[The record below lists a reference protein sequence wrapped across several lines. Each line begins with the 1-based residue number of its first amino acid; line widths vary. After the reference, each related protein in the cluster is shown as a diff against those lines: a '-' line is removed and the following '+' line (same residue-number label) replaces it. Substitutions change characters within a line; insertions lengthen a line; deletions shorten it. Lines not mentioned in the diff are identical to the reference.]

1 MQYTGQKTKFETGM
15 RPPCDHTDM
24 AAALRGFFTR
34 RGRPVA
40 EPVTR
45 TRCPCTNPD
54 KEQFPAVARDGDSG
68 RRGEFE
74 LPTAGDVEWLL
85 FSYT

>member
-1 MQYTGQKTKFETGM
+1 
-15 RPPCDHTDM
+15 M

-34 RGRPVA
+34 RGRPVT
-40 EPVTR
+40 ESVTR

-54 KEQFPAVARDGDSG
+54 KEQLAVVARDGDTL
-68 RRGEFE
+68 RGEFE
-74 LPTAGDVEWLL
+74 PLSAGDVEWLL